1 MIISGTYIRS
11 FVRDKSYSSEKA
23 HYVTAFDGYP
33 DQYYLIRLPRLQES
47 PFLPHGAMVIEGL
60 REKQGLGD
68 PTIYGARNKDFG
80 ATFEEAR
87 V

>member
-1 MIISGTYIRS
+1 M
-11 FVRDKSYSSEKA
+11 RDKSYSSEKA
-23 HYVTAFDGYP
+23 YYVTTFDGYP

-68 PTIYGARNKDFG
+68 PTTVPEIKILGQRL
-80 ATFEEAR
+80 R
-87 V
+87 RQM